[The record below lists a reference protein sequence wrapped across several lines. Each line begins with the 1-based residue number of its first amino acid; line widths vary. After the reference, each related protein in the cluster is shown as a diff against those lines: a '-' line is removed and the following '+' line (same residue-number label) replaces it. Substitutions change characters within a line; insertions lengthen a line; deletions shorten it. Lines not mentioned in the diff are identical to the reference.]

1 MGVIQIQ
8 LPDHLQQ
15 VIDREVAEGR
25 IASQSA
31 FLIEAAQR
39 FVEEIALE
47 DEIVCEAIAGIAD
60 AEAGRYVTVATPAD
74 AAKLHFAAMA
84 RLRAKLGVRQHE

>member
-1 MGVIQIQ
+1 MGVIQVQ
-8 LPDHLQQ
+8 LPDQLQQ

-25 IASQSA
+25 IASRSA

-39 FVEEIALE
+39 LAEEIALE
-47 DEIVCEAIAGIAD
+47 DEMVVEAAAGIAD

-74 AAKLHFAAMA
+74 AAELHVAAMD
-84 RLRAKLGVRQHE
+84 RLRARLAASQDK